1 MSEQQEVAQT
11 LSVGS
16 MLAAARQ
23 RQGLSQEDVAQ
34 KLKLKLRQIEA
45 LEQGHYEQLPGELF
59 VRGFVRGYARLVGAD
74 DALLLQTLNFELKPA
89 SAPAI
94 SAASENIAL
103 QPRHIP
109 LWVLVLGLVLVIA
122 LLAPVLVYYGL
133 NRGLPVA
140 DQPAAIQSA
149 QPVASAVAAATP
161 AFTTAD
167 AVVASASQAAASAVQ
182 TRSGP
187 LQLSFIGDSW
197 VEVYDAQGK
206 RVFYQLGKASEVAYV
221 DGTPPL
227 DVVIG
232 NASSVKVSYLG
243 KPVDLA
249 PHTKISVARLKLQ

>member
-1 MSEQQEVAQT
+1 MSEQQAEALT
-11 LSVGS
+11 LSVGN
-16 MLAAARQ
+16 MLATARQ

-34 KLKLKLRQIEA
+34 KLKLKVRQIEA
-45 LEQGHYEQLPGELF
+45 LELGHYEQLPGELF

-74 DALLLQTLNFELKPA
+74 ETLLLQTLSFELKPA
-89 SAPAI
+89 VAPAI
-94 SAASENIAL
+94 SAAGENIAL

-109 LWVLVLGLVLVIA
+109 LWLLVLGLVLVIA

-140 DQPAAIQSA
+140 EKPTASQPA
-149 QPVASAVAAATP
+149 QPVASAVAVAVP
-161 AFTTAD
+161 AFTAAE
-167 AVVASASQAAASAVQ
+167 AVVASASAAASTVQ

-187 LQLSFIGDSW
+187 LQLSFTGDSW

-232 NASSVKVSYLG
+232 NASSVKVTYLG